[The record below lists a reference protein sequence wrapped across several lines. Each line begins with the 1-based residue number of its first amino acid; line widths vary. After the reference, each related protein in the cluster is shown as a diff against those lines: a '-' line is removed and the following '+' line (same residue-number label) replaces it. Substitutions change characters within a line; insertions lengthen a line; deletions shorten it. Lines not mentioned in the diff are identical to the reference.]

1 MTLKNENKQITMK
14 NIISLFLIST
24 IVYSCNSSSKQEEP
38 KKSKTET
45 DYEIA
50 DMFLEYDAEKIG
62 LLSIIKNV
70 PHKQANSV
78 LRDYLAKTYGSGL
91 LSMDNLDYVVKV
103 VDTIAQKNNLSKKLT
118 ASILFS
124 YQYEMITREEIMEE
138 LEDEYYE
145 EQEQY

>member
-1 MTLKNENKQITMK
+1 MK
-14 NIISLFLIST
+14 KLLFILSFIPLFLISML
-24 IVYSCNSSSKQEEP
+24 VYSCNSSSKQEAP

-45 DYEIA
+45 GYEIA

-70 PHKQANSV
+70 PHEQANSV
-78 LRDYLAKTYGSGL
+78 LRDFLAKTYGSGL
-91 LSMDNLDYVVKV
+91 LSMDSLDYVVKV
-103 VDTIAQKNNLSKKLT
+103 VDTIARKNNLSKKLT
-118 ASILFS
+118 ASIIFS

-138 LEDEYYE
+138 FKDEYYE

>member
-1 MTLKNENKQITMK
+1 MK
-14 NIISLFLIST
+14 NVISLFLISM
-24 IVYSCNSSSKQEEP
+24 IIYSCNSSSKQEEP

-70 PHKQANSV
+70 PHEQANSV

-118 ASILFS
+118 ASIIFS
-124 YQYEMITREEIMEE
+124 YQYEMITREEIIEEKMEE